1 METVLAAFS
10 LEKIRCCRLSRFPSA
25 VWQHHGL
32 ILESILQYDEE
43 LWFFR
48 DGRWKNSCSRGPPGA
63 KKEPKL
69 KANGM
74 N

>member
-10 LEKIRCCRLSRFPSA
+10 LEKIRCCRL
-25 VWQHHGL
+25 

-43 LWFFR
+43 LWLFR